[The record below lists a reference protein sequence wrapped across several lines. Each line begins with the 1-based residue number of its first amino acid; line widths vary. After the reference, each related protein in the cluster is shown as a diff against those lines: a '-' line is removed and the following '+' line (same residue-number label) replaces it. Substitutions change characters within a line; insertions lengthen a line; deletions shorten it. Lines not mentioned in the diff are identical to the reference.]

1 MFLSCVR
8 RVQGCAQFTD
18 VAPTRFRHRA
28 RSRTYSGIADERI
41 RRRFTSTPKQL
52 CAPAV
57 CLRNA
62 DCRPRNR
69 NNRGKR
75 RRSCDYYFR
84 GLDSYRNRGGGG
96 GTGGPGGGSYRIFW
110 DTSNNSIG
118 GLDTIT
124 DPAVA
129 AALCLAMDQA
139 LAANGCESVP
149 PPSPPNGCGP
159 VAGFAPPQGVGDANF
174 NFACTSHDICYSTL
188 AAGKSGCDGRFW
200 DDLVAECQRAYWDNV
215 QLMRETQ
222 HSDFWVQLAGALY
235 ALQLTCITAGN
246 VYAGGVAIGGGGR
259 YASAQA
265 SARCQSFRDAKAGLG
280 CGNG

>member
-1 MFLSCVR
+1 
-8 RVQGCAQFTD
+8 
-18 VAPTRFRHRA
+18 
-28 RSRTYSGIADERI
+28 
-41 RRRFTSTPKQL
+41 
-52 CAPAV
+52 
-57 CLRNA
+57 
-62 DCRPRNR
+62 
-69 NNRGKR
+69 
-75 RRSCDYYFR
+75 
-84 GLDSYRNRGGGG
+84 
-96 GTGGPGGGSYRIFW
+96 
-110 DTSNNSIG
+110 
-118 GLDTIT
+118 
-124 DPAVA
+124 
-129 AALCLAMDQA
+129 MDQA